1 MYFMYNVVSI
11 IIHLFIQIHE
21 TNLCKLLKICSLSI
35 WLLVCTGNRMRVT
48 GHDQDEV
55 QSNRAPFYVPADKAV
70 NLVPSLT
77 VLLFEGTLL
86 ISLMFAFFC

>member
-1 MYFMYNVVSI
+1 MFT
-11 IIHLFIQIHE
+11 F
-21 TNLCKLLKICSLSI
+21 NL
-35 WLLVCTGNRMRVT
+35 VT
-48 GHDQDEV
+48 SVYRQQNESHRTRSGRGPCGGV